1 MQAYRMKILIMGL
14 SGSGK
19 TTLAEQLHKQLP
31 SLWLNADRVR
41 SLYNDWDF
49 SYSGRINQAQRMA
62 SLANVSEDEYVIID
76 MVCPLEEMRQI
87 INPNIIIWVKTTI
100 TSKYADTDSIFEPP
114 EYAHIEVFDF
124 NYDIEDILNRIKKL
138 KC

>member
-1 MQAYRMKILIMGL
+1 MKILIMGL

-19 TTLAEQLHKQLP
+19 TTLAEQLHKRLP
-31 SLWLNADRVR
+31 SLWLNADRIR

-87 INPNIIIWVKTTI
+87 INPDLIIWIKTT
-100 TSKYADTDSIFEPP
+100 TSSKYADTDSIFEPP
-114 EYAHIEVFDF
+114 ECAHIEVFDF
-124 NYDIEDILNRIKKL
+124 GYDVDAILNRIKSA
-138 KC
+138 

>member
-1 MQAYRMKILIMGL
+1 MIILIMGL

-31 SLWLNADRVR
+31 SLWLNADRIR

-49 SYSGRINQAQRMA
+49 SYVGRLNQAKRMI

-76 MVCPLEEMRQI
+76 MVCPLEEMRTI
-87 INPNIIIWVKTTI
+87 INPNLIIWMNTTQS
-100 TSKYADTDSIFEPP
+100 SKYADTDSIFEPP
-114 EYAHIEVFDF
+114 LNSHITITNL
-124 NYDIEDILNRIKKL
+124 NYNINDIINGINNTSV
-138 KC
+138 

>member
-1 MQAYRMKILIMGL
+1 MGL

-31 SLWLNADRVR
+31 SLWLNADRIR

-49 SYSGRINQAQRMA
+49 SYVGRLNQAKRMI

-76 MVCPLEEMRQI
+76 MVCPLEEMRTI
-87 INPNIIIWVKTTI
+87 INPNLIIWMNTTQS
-100 TSKYADTDSIFEPP
+100 SKYADTDSIFEPP
-114 EYAHIEVFDF
+114 LNSHITITNL
-124 NYDIEDILNRIKKL
+124 NYNINDIINGINNTSV
-138 KC
+138 